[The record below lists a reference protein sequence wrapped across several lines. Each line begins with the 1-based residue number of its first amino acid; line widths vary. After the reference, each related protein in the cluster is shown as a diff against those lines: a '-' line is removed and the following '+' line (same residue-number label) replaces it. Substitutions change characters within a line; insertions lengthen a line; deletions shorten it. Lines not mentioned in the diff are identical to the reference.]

1 MKITNNRVRKQDFE
15 TVQLCVF
22 APPGSRLV
30 HWRGGL
36 NPESGF
42 KGFKSIVFRWNAGRI
57 LGLSPGWSCQETCEP
72 STTLDPLVC
81 S

>member
-36 NPESGF
+36 NAESGL
-42 KGFKSIVFRWNAGRI
+42 KGFKLIVFRLECYAGRI
-57 LGLSPGWSCQETCEP
+57 LGLSPGGAVKKPASLLLLSP
-72 STTLDPLVC
+72 P
-81 S
+81 